1 MTDELKDAVID
12 AAEDLIEDAGKK
24 IAEDLLGLFTKKV
37 VEEAPHIT
45 ELAEKEIAKNAE
57 DILDKVTEII
67 KHPS

>member
-24 IAEDLLGLFTKKV
+24 IAEDLFGLFTKKV
-37 VEEAPHIT
+37 IEEAPHIT
-45 ELAEKEIAKNAE
+45 ELAEKEIAENAE